1 MESQSVFQAE
11 IQAKFFLLNR
21 PPGGRDLL
29 RRHVGALLQEAEGEG
44 GEDAAEQGE
53 VAGAADGREG
63 DDRGG
68 AGEPDGASGPLRGG
82 HQHDEHFGQV
92 GGLGS
97 DRLARH
103 VFGSDTF
110 SKYIRIRCNAC
121 SGLHSIVVFA
131 LVCNVTCPSGITKRM
146 PRES

>member
-1 MESQSVFQAE
+1 MFELPIFEHFLSVGNLKPKLKPFFE
-11 IQAKFFLLNR
+11 PKLKPNFFLLNR
-21 PPGGRDLL
+21 LPGGRDLL

-44 GEDAAEQGE
+44 GEDATEQGE
-53 VAGAADGREG
+53 VAGAADGSEG

-82 HQHDEHFGQV
+82 HQHDEHVGQV

-110 SKYIRIRCNAC
+110 SKYTQY
-121 SGLHSIVVFA
+121 GV
-131 LVCNVTCPSGITKRM
+131 
-146 PRES
+146 